1 MLQLPYMT
9 SRRAVVAIALAELF
23 GTSLWF
29 TANGVADA
37 LAVRWGAGAVAV
49 GHLTSAV
56 QLGFITGTLLLAL
69 SGLADRYPAARIF
82 FIASLLGAGCNL
94 GFALPG
100 NTFELALVWRFCT
113 GVALAGIYPL
123 GMKLVVSWAPANAGR
138 ALGWLVG
145 MLVLGTSLPHLLQ
158 ALPLNSSGFD
168 TSWRATVGTASLLA
182 VAGGVLVLG
191 VGSGPNASGRG
202 RFNWG
207 GVLRAF
213 GKPEFRAAA
222 GGYFGHMWEI
232 YTLWAV
238 APFLLAQSLPATTST
253 ATISFAAFVFIA
265 TGAVGCVLG
274 GILSERFGSARVAF
288 SALLVSGFMC
298 ALYPLLIMS
307 SIQLPLPMLIVAWLF
322 WSAAAAGDSPQ
333 FSALIAKHAP
343 ADTVGSALAIVNG
356 AGFFITVVSISL
368 LMSLWQ
374 QHVVAAI
381 WLLVPGPLIGLLL
394 LRPLTVRAEFSRLDT
409 TSTQR

>member
-1 MLQLPYMT
+1 MT
-9 SRRAVVAIALAELF
+9 PRRAVMMIALAELF

-37 LAVRWGAGAVAV
+37 LAVQWGAGAVAI

-56 QLGFITGTLLLAL
+56 QLGFIAGTLLLAL

-82 FIASLLGAGCNL
+82 FVASLVGAACNL

-100 NTFELALVWRFCT
+100 NTFETALAWRFCT

-123 GMKLVVSWAPANAGR
+123 GMKLVVSWAPAQAGR

-158 ALPLNSSGFD
+158 AMAFD
-168 TSWRATVGTASLLA
+168 ASWRMTVGTASLLA
-182 VAGGVLVLG
+182 VVGGVMVLVTG
-191 VGSGPNASGRG
+191 NGPNAGSRG

-213 GKPEFRAAA
+213 GKKEFRAAA

-232 YTLWAV
+232 YALWAV
-238 APFLLAQSLPATTST
+238 APFLIAQALPASATS
-253 ATISFAAFVFIA
+253 ATISFMAFVFIA
-265 TGAVGCVLG
+265 VGAAGCILG
-274 GILSERFGSARVAF
+274 GELSARVGSARVGF
-288 SALLVSGFMC
+288 VALLISGSMC
-298 ALYPLLIMS
+298 VIYPLLTGSGMH
-307 SIQLPLPMLIVAWLF
+307 LPLPVLAVLWLV

-343 ADTVGSALAIVNG
+343 PDAVGSALAIVNG
-356 AGFFITVVSISL
+356 VGFFITVVSISL
-368 LMSLWQ
+368 LMPLWQ
-374 QHVVAAI
+374 QHVVAAM
-381 WLLVPGPLIGLLL
+381 WMLAPGPFIGLLL
-394 LRPLTVRAEFSRLDT
+394 LWPLWKRQAADGLRWTHRPGNDNLS
-409 TSTQR
+409 

>member
-1 MLQLPYMT
+1 MT
-9 SRRAVVAIALAELF
+9 PRRAVVMIALAELF

-37 LAVRWGAGAVAV
+37 LAAQWGAGAVAV

-82 FIASLLGAGCNL
+82 FVASLIGAACNL

-100 NTFELALVWRFCT
+100 NTFETALGWRFCT

-123 GMKLVVSWAPANAGR
+123 GMKLVVSWAPAQAGR

-158 ALPLNSSGFD
+158 AVSFD
-168 TSWRATVGTASLLA
+168 ADWRVTVAAASVLA
-182 VAGGVLVLG
+182 VAGGVLVLT
-191 VGSGPNASGRG
+191 VGSGPNTTTRG

-213 GKPEFRAAA
+213 SKKEFRAAA

-232 YTLWAV
+232 YALWAI
-238 APFLLAQSLPATTST
+238 APFLIAQSLPAGATA

-265 TGAVGCVLG
+265 TGAIGCVLG
-274 GILSERFGSARVAF
+274 GVLSERVDSARIGFV
-288 SALLVSGFMC
+288 ALLMSGAMC
-298 ALYPLLIMS
+298 AIYPLLIASGM
-307 SIQLPLPMLIVAWLF
+307 QLPLPLLAALWLL

-333 FSALIAKHAP
+333 FSALVAKHAP
-343 ADTVGSALAIVNG
+343 PDAVGSALAIVNG
-356 AGFFITVVSISL
+356 AGFLITVVSISL
-368 LMSLWQ
+368 LMPLWQ
-374 QHVVAAI
+374 QYLESAI
-381 WLLVPGPLIGLLL
+381 WMLAPGPFIGLLL
-394 LRPLTVRAEFSRLDT
+394 LRPLLKSTALDT
-409 TSTQR
+409 PATQR

>member
-1 MLQLPYMT
+1 MT
-9 SRRAVVAIALAELF
+9 PRRAVVTIALAELF

-37 LAVRWGAGAVAV
+37 LAAQWGAGAVAV

-82 FIASLLGAGCNL
+82 FVASLLGAACNL

-100 NTFELALVWRFCT
+100 TTFESALAWRFCT

-123 GMKLVVSWAPANAGR
+123 GMKLVVSWAPAQAGR

-158 ALPLNSSGFD
+158 AMAFD
-168 TSWRATVGTASLLA
+168 TSWRMTAGIASLLA
-182 VAGGVLVLG
+182 VVGGVMVLG
-191 VGSGPNASGRG
+191 VGNGPNGISRG

-213 GKPEFRAAA
+213 GKREFRAAA

-232 YTLWAV
+232 YALWAI
-238 APFLLAQSLPATTST
+238 APFLIAQALPAGTSS
-253 ATISFAAFVFIA
+253 ASISFAAFVFIA
-265 TGAVGCVLG
+265 TGAVGCILG
-274 GILSERFGSARVAF
+274 GMLSERVGSARVGF
-288 SALLVSGFMC
+288 VALLISGAMC
-298 ALYPLLIMS
+298 FIYPLLIFS
-307 SIQLPLPMLIVAWLF
+307 DFAVPLPLLAVLWLL

-333 FSALIAKHAP
+333 FSALIAEHAP
-343 ADTVGSALAIVNG
+343 SDAVGSALAIVNG
-356 AGFFITVVSISL
+356 AGFFLTVVSISL
-368 LMSLWQ
+368 LMPLWQ
-374 QHVVAAI
+374 THATAAL
-381 WLLVPGPLIGLLL
+381 WMLAPGPLIGLLL
-394 LRPLTVRAEFSRLDT
+394 LLPLLRRRARDAAALDT
-409 TSTQR
+409 FTRQR